1 MAIYLSYISI
11 NRHGYGLRNILPK
24 EPVEFIGRS
33 RDDIKK
39 ELRVMKEHRQET
51 VKEKRQAKETK
62 AGRLFKREEKYA

>member
-1 MAIYLSYISI
+1 MKRFVISI
-11 NRHGYGLRNILPK
+11 NCHGYGLWNILPK
-24 EPVEFIGRS
+24 ESVEFIGRS

-62 AGRLFKREEKYA
+62 AGRLFKMEAKYA